1 MGARKRGRRCIPP
14 RASPP
19 ALSPCANH
27 GSLSQTYI
35 IPGLPSFPPPL
46 PCRPSRAPAPSQC
59 SWNPYSPKAHPR
71 SSLAMRSRS
80 FSSVRACSCDHE
92 CVGYGLIGASVAL
105 HTAGIYT
112 IFFTF
117 ALIIL
122 TVYKR
127 PLPVDW
133 NMVVATA
140 VLYVACMA
148 VSLTICAIYATPLIP
163 ISIVQS
169 LRPTDIPL
177 SLYVSCR
184 SSRCVLRSSC
194 YQASANYLL
203 SPAWFRAV
211 ER

>member
-92 CVGYGLIGASVAL
+92 CVGYGLIGASVVL

-127 PLPVDW
+127 PLPIDW

-148 VSLTICAIYATPLIP
+148 VSVTICALYAT
-163 ISIVQS
+163 VS
-169 LRPTDIPL
+169 LRSALCSRYDRPTYHFHCTSHAVRPAVSYVPHATKHPL
-177 SLYVSCR
+177 TTYSVPLGS
-184 SSRCVLRSSC
+184 
-194 YQASANYLL
+194 
-203 SPAWFRAV
+203 